1 MRKQQMKANVKV
13 IQYILGIV
21 VAAFMISGCNLSK
34 PYDYGAYPNIH
45 LEEAAYL
52 GDESSSPYC
61 DFSLDYNYL
70 EEEGDSVALLINRA
84 LQYEFLGEEYSGLIP
99 SVAVDSF
106 KNTYLGNYRKETGA
120 LYEADLRETGNET
133 SVPAW
138 YNQTYSMV
146 TFIEEGRGG
155 IINASANYFVD
166 MGGAHPSQWSR
177 WLNFNGISGKMLQLE
192 DVFQSASEEEI
203 KNILFGKLISHFA
216 EVFPEENIAT
226 KEDLQRIGILQ
237 FTDIYIPNNFL
248 FSKKGLLFL
257 FNRYDIAPYSAGEII
272 LSVPYEEIEHCLKNE
287 LWN

>member
-1 MRKQQMKANVKV
+1 MKASVKV

-21 VAAFMISGCNLSK
+21 ILTFMVSGCNLSK
-34 PYDYGAYPNIH
+34 SNDLGGYPNIH
-45 LEEAAYL
+45 LEEAVYL
-52 GDESSSPYC
+52 GEESSSPYC
-61 DFSLDYNYL
+61 DFSIDYNYL
-70 EEEGDSVALLINRA
+70 DEEGDSVALLINRA
-84 LQYEFLGEEYSGLIP
+84 LQQEFLGDDYAGLIP

-106 KNTYLGNYRKETGA
+106 KNAYLDNYRKETGS

-177 WLNFNGISGKMLQLE
+177 WMNFNGISGRMLQPE
-192 DVFQSASEEEI
+192 DVFQAQSEEEI
-203 KNILFGKLISHFA
+203 KGILLTKLISHQA
-216 EVFPEENIAT
+216 EIHPEETLVT
-226 KEDLQRIGILQ
+226 KEDLQRIGLLQ